1 MSTRASTIM
10 LCTLVCALLAGC
22 GSSNGAAP
30 VVPTAVPHKTADIA
44 AVQSRQAT
52 AVARAN
58 ATSVAVQN
66 IASTAVA
73 RLKSTATTQSRLQKA
88 ANAAKTRPTSAPAAP
103 PTAIPPPTLIPTA
116 LPTATPQPLLKPTS
130 ATHHTTKKPT
140 KKPRP
145 RSIVTTLASVHC
157 CGRGEFKKAAEKR
170 SKQFATAGTWIL
182 RWSTKCANVTN
193 GRQPMMYIAII
204 PVGSKSPIQFIR
216 EPMPT
221 TSTGTGFAAETLH
234 GRYYLDVISP
244 CRAFT
249 AVATGRRGAKISR
262 HTQASA
268 IAEARSKGQAR
279 ALNAVRTNLL
289 GRSHSKSNAKAKARA
304 LAKARTKYVSGVLTV
319 VKQVRAARKTL
330 ITATNAINPSVQDFD
345 PSTLQAAKDYVA
357 AANQELVA
365 AQSKLRDVKTLAG
378 HSKPKIKLRNAIS
391 HLVDAASLIRKA
403 TADMEAGDTNAATT
417 DLDTANAKITT
428 AEHQLKHIAS
438 DLKVLKTAG

>member
-1 MSTRASTIM
+1 MSTRGSTIM

-30 VVPTAVPHKTADIA
+30 VLPTAVPHKTADIA

-52 AVARAN
+52 AVAQAN

-73 RLKSTATTQSRLQKA
+73 RLKSTATTQSKLQKA
-88 ANAAKTRPTSAPAAP
+88 ANAAKTRPTSRAAP
-103 PTAIPPPTLIPTA
+103 PAAVQPPTPIPTA
-116 LPTATPQPLLKPTS
+116 LPTATPQPVVKPTS
-130 ATHHTTKKPT
+130 THHTTKPT
-140 KKPRP
+140 KRP
-145 RSIVTTLASVHC
+145 TRHSIIATLASVHC

-182 RWSTKCANVTN
+182 RWSTKCGNVTD
-193 GRQPMMYIAII
+193 GRQPMVYIAII
-204 PVGSKSPIQFIR
+204 PVGSKAPIQFIR

-244 CRAFT
+244 CRAFA
-249 AVATGRRGAKISR
+249 AVATGRRGAKISK

-304 LAKARTKYVSGVLTV
+304 LAKARSQYISGVLTV

-365 AQSKLRDVKTLAG
+365 AQSKLRDVKTLSG
-378 HSKPKIKLRNAIS
+378 HAQPKTKLRNAIS

-403 TADMEAGDTNAATT
+403 TADMEAGDTSAATS

-428 AEHQLKHIAS
+428 AEHQLKHITS
-438 DLKVLKTAG
+438 DLKVLKAAG